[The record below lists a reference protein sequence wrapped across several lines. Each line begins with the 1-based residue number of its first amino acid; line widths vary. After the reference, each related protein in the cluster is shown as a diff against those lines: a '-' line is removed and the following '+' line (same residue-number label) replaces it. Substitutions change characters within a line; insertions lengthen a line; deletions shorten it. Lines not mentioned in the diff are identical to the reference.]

1 MVLETLM
8 ILCMTEQGI
17 LKKRFMLGVKIGQ
30 REAFLN
36 LKKNL
41 VINLHW
47 SCSIMKIYIICYV
60 PAQIPYLGKIL
71 FLRYRPKCSQPI
83 RLQDFLINYFSRTNW
98 SNSLIFCILIQIH
111 KIEKLIENFLSGMVK
126 NGCGQSGCGTLKLTV
141 FQEWTDGI
149 NCFFTS

>member
-1 MVLETLM
+1 MK
-8 ILCMTEQGI
+8 LCMTTWFFWKTFW
-17 LKKRFMLGVKIGQ
+17 LKNWENGQKIG
-30 REAFLN
+30 FLN

-41 VINLHW
+41 VINFHW

-83 RLQDFLINYFSRTNW
+83 RLQDFLINYFSRTNG

>member
-41 VINLHW
+41 VINFH
-47 SCSIMKIYIICYV
+47 
-60 PAQIPYLGKIL
+60 
-71 FLRYRPKCSQPI
+71 
-83 RLQDFLINYFSRTNW
+83 
-98 SNSLIFCILIQIH
+98 
-111 KIEKLIENFLSGMVK
+111 
-126 NGCGQSGCGTLKLTV
+126 
-141 FQEWTDGI
+141 
-149 NCFFTS
+149 

>member
-1 MVLETLM
+1 MVLETFM
-8 ILCMTEQGI
+8 ILCMTEQDI

-41 VINLHW
+41 VINFHW

-126 NGCGQSGCGTLKLTV
+126 NGCGQSGYGILKLTV

>member
-8 ILCMTEQGI
+8 ILCMTEQDI

-41 VINLHW
+41 VINFHW

-83 RLQDFLINYFSRTNW
+83 RLQDFLINYFSRTNG

-126 NGCGQSGCGTLKLTV
+126 NGCGQSGCGILKLTI